1 VNSGGSE
8 LDMLRDLGVFFVGF
22 RILDLGPFVC
32 LCLVLN

>member
-1 VNSGGSE
+1 MNSGGSE

-22 RILDLGPFVC
+22 RILDLGRFVC